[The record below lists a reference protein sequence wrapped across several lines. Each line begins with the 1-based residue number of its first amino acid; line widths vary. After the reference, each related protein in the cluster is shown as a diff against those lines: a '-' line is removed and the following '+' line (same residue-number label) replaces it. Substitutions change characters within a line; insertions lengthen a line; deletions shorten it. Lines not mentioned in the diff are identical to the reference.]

1 MEEPKEQFAFTIY
14 LTLTGK
20 TAVFIQSWC
29 SRELREMLA
38 EKFVEFLGE
47 PEKVCFVKETG
58 NLCMIWPHQNMPQI
72 LKDIA
77 EDMTTEALLELA
89 GINWEL

>member
-1 MEEPKEQFAFTIY
+1 MEEPKEQFAFTLY

-29 SRELREMLA
+29 SQGLREMFA

-77 EDMTTEALLELA
+77 EDVTTEALLELA

>member
-1 MEEPKEQFAFTIY
+1 MEEPKEKFAFTIY

-29 SRELREMLA
+29 SQELREMFA
-38 EKFVEFLGE
+38 EKFVEALGE
-47 PEKVCFVKETG
+47 PEKMCFVKETG
-58 NLCMIWPHQNMPQI
+58 NLCMIWPHQNMPEI